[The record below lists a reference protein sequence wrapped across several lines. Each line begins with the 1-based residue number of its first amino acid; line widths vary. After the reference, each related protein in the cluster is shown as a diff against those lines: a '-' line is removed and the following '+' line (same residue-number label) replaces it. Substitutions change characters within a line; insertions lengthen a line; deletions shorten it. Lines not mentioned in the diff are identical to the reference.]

1 MHGKDDFACCYVP
14 GPLWATGT
22 SGTSRRIRWRIHVTL
37 QKNPSTSTVAISS
50 YSRRQCFLNPI
61 LCGSLEAPGFGWS
74 VREVSKRLRR
84 DFNQR
89 LPNLDK
95 SVSGSINQKP
105 IFEPE
110 GTGSRGW
117 TQGVSYSTTDP
128 TESAVKGG
136 GACVLQGLRRIFH
149 RGRCRREQRV
159 VVSTLSFDGT
169 TLLPP
174 PLRQSL
180 FPRDL
185 NSPPPNH
192 PEHPRILGLSSGC
205 IPSKIASYPFCQSSA
220 GAAGFLVSSNRC
232 MRVPWGTPDCP
243 YRHNASKSKLT
254 CSLLGCPAQL
264 RQGPHHTKALPR
276 AGSQSCLFCRDFAAG
291 RRNSTCTGNA
301 PRFAALEGVPKFGRR
316 QAHGVFE
323 LDAPGSSTPASLVC
337 RGGAASRRVLRHNVW
352 ISRDVP
358 ISTVRRR
365 GANCFDTMYRVPASG
380 HSTLRIWPPAGK
392 WCPQAQR
399 AGYSTRGCLVR
410 RRGAA
415 KRRRMPRHHIS
426 RSRERCTNPV
436 LAASRHI
443 PTPRVMSRVRALAHP
458 GRCSAAPEFRI
469 HI

>member
-1 MHGKDDFACCYVP
+1 MAAPKPAKVAASQDA
-14 GPLWATGT
+14 LT
-22 SGTSRRIRWRIHVTL
+22 RR
-37 QKNPSTSTVAISS
+37 
-50 YSRRQCFLNPI
+50 
-61 LCGSLEAPGFGWS
+61 
-74 VREVSKRLRR
+74 
-84 DFNQR
+84 
-89 LPNLDK
+89 
-95 SVSGSINQKP
+95 
-105 IFEPE
+105 
-110 GTGSRGW
+110 
-117 TQGVSYSTTDP
+117 
-128 TESAVKGG
+128 G

-169 TLLPP
+169 NPAPAT
-174 PLRQSL
+174 LRQSL

-358 ISTVRRR
+358 ISTGEPQLLLGIFKFGRRQSR
-365 GANCFDTMYRVPASG
+365 SDSKLIQPDIRIPRVQCVGAALIAS
-380 HSTLRIWPPAGK
+380 TPCIVFP
-392 WCPQAQR
+392 R
-399 AGYSTRGCLVR
+399 AGIQ
-410 RRGAA
+410 
-415 KRRRMPRHHIS
+415 P
-426 RSRERCTNPV
+426 
-436 LAASRHI
+436 
-443 PTPRVMSRVRALAHP
+443 
-458 GRCSAAPEFRI
+458 
-469 HI
+469 